1 MAKKMVKTCEGKGHD
16 AAMLEE
22 MEDECKSDPDQG
34 WWEGWVMHG
43 SITGILLNVDPLP
56 AP

>member
-1 MAKKMVKTCEGKGHD
+1 MVKTCEGKGHD